1 VSRIRVGLIVIE
13 KEEVLS
19 GPARCILL
27 GVVAVSMGTGAS
39 AVFAQK
45 ADNWPSRPIRLI
57 VPFPPG
63 GGTDLVGRSVGSKL
77 SDALGE
83 KIVVD
88 NRPGA
93 GAIIGA
99 NIAAHAEPDGYT
111 LFIGNI
117 GCIAINPTLYGGKL
131 PYDPQRDLAPV
142 TLSSDA
148 LNILMVHPSLPVRS
162 VKELIDLARARP
174 NQLSY
179 SSSGVGATDHLAGE
193 LFNRLTGVSTIHV
206 PYKGGG
212 PAAIDLVSGNVQFS
226 FNTASAQAALWHAGK
241 LRALA
246 VLSPKRQPLFPELPS
261 IAETVP
267 GYGVNNWYGFF
278 VPAKTPRHIVDRL
291 NAEINAI
298 LKMPDIVSLHNQGGI
313 NPLGST
319 PEGFGKFIAVETDKW
334 AKVIKEAGIKIE

>member
-1 VSRIRVGLIVIE
+1 MRIAHAKKTEVVMFRFVSAAL
-13 KEEVLS
+13 L
-19 GPARCILL
+19 AIL
-27 GVVAVSMGTGAS
+27 AVSLAAAAS

-63 GGTDLVGRSVGSKL
+63 GGTDLVGRSVGAKL
-77 SDALGE
+77 SEALGQ
-83 KIVVD
+83 KVVID
-88 NRPGA
+88 NRGGA
-93 GAIIGA
+93 GGNIGA
-99 NIAAHAEPDGYT
+99 EVAAHAEPDGYT

-131 PYDPQRDLAPV
+131 PYDPIRDLAPV
-142 TLSSDA
+142 SLSSDA
-148 LNILMVHPSLPVRS
+148 LNLLMVHPSLPVTS
-162 VKELIDLARARP
+162 VKELIALARAKP

-193 LFNRLTGVSTIHV
+193 LFNRMVGVQTVHV

-212 PAAIDLVSGNVQFS
+212 PAAIDLVAGNVQFS
-226 FNTASAQAALWHAGK
+226 FNTASAQAALWRAGK

-246 VLSPKRQPLFPELPS
+246 VLSSKRQALFPELPS

-278 VPAKTPRHIVDRL
+278 VPARTPRHIVDRL
-291 NAEINAI
+291 NADINTI
-298 LKMPDIVSLHNQGGI
+298 LKMPDIVSLHNSGGI
-313 NPLGST
+313 IPVGST
-319 PEGFGKFIAVETDKW
+319 PDGFAKFIASEAGKW
-334 AKVIKEAGIKIE
+334 SKVIKEAGIKMD